1 MNLFASKR
9 SAGSVPARTRTAFQL
24 SPVAAGCAVFIAL
37 ASHAAY
43 AQETTT
49 DTPANTTNANTQA
62 AAATGAANTG
72 VQTVKVTGI
81 RRGIEAA
88 ISVKKNNDSIV
99 EAISAEDIGKL
110 PDQSIAESI
119 SRLPGLTAQRDE
131 HGNASV
137 ISIRGMSPAFSTGLL
152 NGREQVSVGDN
163 RNVEFDQY
171 PGEMLSG
178 VTVYK
183 TPDAGLVGQGLSGT
197 IDMQTVRPLDFKERT
212 MAVNYRR
219 EKSGLGMDT
228 HGHGNRF
235 TFSYIDQFQNRQIGV
250 AFGFARLQGVTGEQ
264 TRFGSWGSGTTTYNG
279 QTVNIP
285 YTGMESF
292 TETYAQERNGLMG
305 VIQYRPSRDFSST
318 LDLFYTKYDRTT
330 RTHGIQLPLSDTP
343 ATTNYDRPGQLINAT
358 LSGNNVVSGQFNNV
372 RAVLRN
378 DSEEYSDTSKSIGWN
393 NKLKLN
399 QDWTANLD
407 LSFNSAERVGAN
419 VETYGTGSGFD
430 TVGFTAGSQTFTTGL
445 NYADPASTRLTDVQ
459 GWGGAEVQAGYV
471 KFPHVYDKLGAV
483 RFDLTR
489 DLDNL
494 WGVFNKIN
502 FGANLTNRSKTRDY
516 TENLLSIKGNRDPYA
531 AVPYPSGSS
540 SAVAGASGINMI
552 TFDPVAN
559 LNAVYDLNQKL
570 HPEIYNK
577 DWTVKEKVTTAF
589 TKLNIDSQLG
599 PIPVRGALGL
609 QVVHTQQESTAFS
622 VDSAG
627 GSSDA
632 TRPTGSYSEGTSY
645 NDVLPS
651 LNLIGDLGNQQ
662 SLRFSVAKIMARP
675 TLNDMRASRTF
686 GYDQTR
692 GQYSGSGGNPQLKPF
707 RAKSIDLSYEKYWD
721 NKAYISAAA
730 FYKKLDTYIVNA
742 GNTVDFTPYLLPT
755 SFQAPSNVGIYTSPV
770 NGSGGNI
777 KGVEFAA
784 SMPFNLITRYLDG
797 FGVVANVAQNS
808 SAVTLP
814 DTTNGGSGSMMLP
827 GLSKRAASLTVYYE
841 KNGFSAR
848 VAERYR
854 SDFIGEVSD
863 YSGARELTYFQGD
876 KVVDLQFG
884 YEFQTGS
891 LKGLSLLVEMNNVND
906 APYMR
911 YRKTKDNVIEDK
923 RFGRNLMIGLNY
935 KL

>member
-9 SAGSVPARTRTAFQL
+9 SARTVPGQSAFPL
-24 SPVAAGCAVFIAL
+24 SPVAAGVAIFMAL
-37 ASHAAY
+37 ASHAAF

-49 DTPANTTNANTQA
+49 DTPANTTNANSAA
-62 AAATGAANTG
+62 AAATGATNSG
-72 VQTVKVTGI
+72 VSTVRVTGI

-178 VTVYK
+178 VVVYK

-219 EKSGLGMDT
+219 EKSGLGMDSQ
-228 HGHGNRF
+228 GHGNRF
-235 TFSYIDQFQNRQIGV
+235 TFSYIDQFADRRIGI
-250 AFGFARLQGVTGEQ
+250 AFGFTRLQGVSGET
-264 TRFGSWGSGTTTYNG
+264 TRFGSWGNGTTTYNG

-292 TETYAQERNGLMG
+292 SETYSQARNGLMG
-305 VIQYRPSRDFSST
+305 VIQFRPNRDYSST
-318 LDLFYTKYDRTT
+318 VDLFYSKYDRAT
-330 RTHGIQLPLSDTP
+330 RSHGIQMPLSDS
-343 ATTNYDRPGQLINAT
+343 TNNAYDQPGQLINAT
-358 LSGNNVVSGQFNNV
+358 LSGNTVTSGQFTNV

-378 DSEEYSDTSKSIGWN
+378 DAVSFSDTSKSIGWN
-393 NKLKLN
+393 HKLKLN
-399 QDWTANLD
+399 DDWNANLD
-407 LSFNSAERVGAN
+407 LSFNSAERNGVN
-419 VETYGTGSGFD
+419 VETYGSGTGFD
-430 TVGFTAGSQTFTTGL
+430 TVGFTAGSQAFTTRL
-445 NYADPASTRLTDVQ
+445 NYGDPATARLTDPQ
-459 GWGGAEVQAGYV
+459 GWGGADVQAGYV
-471 KFPHVYDKLGAV
+471 KFPHNYDKLGAL

-489 DLDNL
+489 DLDNK
-494 WGVFNKIN
+494 WFNKVT
-502 FGANLTNRSKTRDY
+502 FGANVTNRSKTRDY
-516 TENLLSIKGNRDPYA
+516 TENLLSIKGSTDPLA
-531 AVPYPSGSS
+531 SVAFPAGSS
-540 SAVAGASGINMI
+540 AAVAGASGIPMM

-559 LNAVYDLNQKL
+559 LASVYDLKAKL
-570 HPEIYNK
+570 HPDIYNK
-577 DWTVKEKVTTAF
+577 DWIVKEKVSTAF
-589 TKLNIDSQLG
+589 AKLNIDSKIAT
-599 PIPVRGALGL
+599 IPVRGALGL

-622 VDSAG
+622 VDENG
-627 GSSDA
+627 GA
-632 TRPTGSYSEGTSY
+632 NENTRPTGNYTDGTSY

-662 SLRFSVAKIMARP
+662 SLRFSLAKIMARP
-675 TLNDMRASRTF
+675 NLNDMRASSSF

-692 GQYSGSGGNPQLKPF
+692 GQFAGDGGNPQLKPF
-707 RAKSIDLSYEKYWD
+707 RAKSVDLAYEKYWES
-721 NKAYISAAA
+721 KAYVSASL

-742 GNTVDFTPYLLPT
+742 GRDFDFTPLLLPT
-755 SFQAPSNVGIYTSPV
+755 SYQAPSNLGIYTSPV

-777 KGVEFAA
+777 KGVELAA
-784 SMPFNLITRYLDG
+784 SMPFNLVTRYLDG

-808 SAVTLP
+808 SKVSLP
-814 DTTNGGSGSMMLP
+814 DTTNGGSGSMALP

-854 SDFIGEVSD
+854 SDYIGEVSTNTGD
-863 YSGARELTYFQGD
+863 RELTYFQGD

-884 YEFQTGS
+884 YEFQTGAM
-891 LKGLSLLVEMNNVND
+891 KGLSLLVEMNNVND

-923 RFGRNLMIGLNY
+923 RFGRTVMIGLNY

>member
-9 SAGSVPARTRTAFQL
+9 SARTVPGNTAFPL
-24 SPVAAGCAVFIAL
+24 NPVAAGCAIFMAL
-37 ASHAAY
+37 ATHAAY

-49 DTPANTTNANTQA
+49 TTPANTTNANTEA
-62 AAATGAANTG
+62 AAASGPTNSG
-72 VQTVKVTGI
+72 VSTVRVTGI

-178 VTVYK
+178 VVVYK

-197 IDMQTVRPLDFKERT
+197 IDMQTVRPLDFKGRT
-212 MAVNYRR
+212 VAANYRR
-219 EKSGLGMDT
+219 EKSGLGMDSK
-228 HGHGNRF
+228 GHGNRY
-235 TFSYIDQFQNRQIGV
+235 TFSYIDQFADRRIGI
-250 AFGFARLQGVTGEQ
+250 AFGFSRLQGVSGET
-264 TRFGSWGSGTTTYNG
+264 TRFGSWGNGTTTYNG

-292 TETYAQERNGLMG
+292 SETYSQARNGLMG
-305 VIQYRPSRDFSST
+305 VVQFRPNRDYSST
-318 LDLFYTKYDRTT
+318 LDLFYSKYDRAT
-330 RTHGIQLPLSDTP
+330 RSHGIQMPLSDS
-343 ATTNYDRPGQLINAT
+343 TNNAYDQPGQLINAT
-358 LSGNNVVSGQFNNV
+358 LSGNTVTSGQFTNV

-378 DSEEYSDTSKSIGWN
+378 DAVSFSDTSKSIGWN
-393 NKLKLN
+393 HKLKLN
-399 QDWTANLD
+399 DDWNANLD
-407 LSFNSAERVGAN
+407 LSWNSAERNGVN
-419 VETYGTGSGFD
+419 VETYGSGNGFD
-430 TVGFTAGSQTFTTGL
+430 TVGFTAGSQAFTTKL
-445 NYADPASTRLTDVQ
+445 NYGDPATARLTDPQ
-459 GWGGAEVQAGYV
+459 GWGGADIQAGYV
-471 KFPHVYDKLGAV
+471 KFPHNYDKLGAL

-489 DLDNL
+489 DLDNK
-494 WGVFNKIN
+494 WFNKVT
-502 FGANLTNRSKTRDY
+502 FGANVTNRSKTRDY
-516 TENLLSIKGNRDPYA
+516 TENLLSIKGTTDRLA
-531 AVPYPSGSS
+531 SVAYPAGSVA
-540 SAVAGASGINMI
+540 AVAGASGIPMM

-559 LNAVYDLNQKL
+559 LSSVYDLKAKL
-570 HPEIYNK
+570 HPDIYNK
-577 DWTVKEKVTTAF
+577 DWIVSEKVSTAF
-589 TKLNIDSQLG
+589 TKLNIDSQLAG
-599 PIPVRGALGL
+599 IPVRGALGL

-622 VDSAG
+622 VDENG
-627 GSSDA
+627 GA
-632 TRPTGSYSEGTSY
+632 NENTRPTGNYTNGTSY

-662 SLRFSVAKIMARP
+662 SLRFSLAKIMARP
-675 TLNDMRASRTF
+675 NLNDMRASSSF
-686 GYDQTR
+686 GFDQTR
-692 GQYSGSGGNPQLKPF
+692 GQFSGDGGNPELKPF
-707 RAKSIDLSYEKYWD
+707 RAKSIDLAYEKYWD
-721 NKAYISAAA
+721 SKAYVSAAM

-742 GNTVDFTPYLLPT
+742 GRSFDFTPLLLPT
-755 SFQAPSNVGIYTSPV
+755 SYQAPSNIGIYTSPV

-777 KGVEFAA
+777 KGVELSA
-784 SMPFNLITRYLDG
+784 SMPFNLVTRYLDG

-808 SAVTLP
+808 SKVSLP

-854 SDFIGEVSD
+854 SDFIGEVSTNTGD
-863 YSGARELTYFQGD
+863 RELTYFQGD

-884 YEFQTGS
+884 YEFQTGAM
-891 LKGLSLLVEMNNVND
+891 KGLSLLVEMNNVND

-923 RFGRNLMIGLNY
+923 RFGRTVMIGLNY

>member
-1 MNLFASKR
+1 MNLFANKR
-9 SAGSVPARTRTAFQL
+9 SARNVPGNVAFQL
-24 SPVAAGCAVFIAL
+24 RPVAAGCAVFMAL
-37 ASHAAY
+37 A
-43 AQETTT
+43 
-49 DTPANTTNANTQA
+49 TQA
-62 AAATGAANTG
+62 AFAQEQQTTSQAVAQSNGDAAANNG
-72 VQTVKVTGI
+72 NIGIQSVKVTGI

-137 ISIRGMSPAFSTGLL
+137 ISIRGLSPAFSTGLL

-183 TPDAGLVGQGLSGT
+183 TPDAGLMGQGLSGT

-219 EKSGLGMDT
+219 EKTGLGMDT
-228 HGHGNRF
+228 HGYSNRS
-235 TFSYIDQFQNRQIGV
+235 TFSYIDQFQNRTVGI
-250 AFGFARLQGVTGEQ
+250 AFGFTRLQGKTGDQ

-285 YTGMESF
+285 YTGMEAF
-292 TETYAQERNGLMG
+292 TEVYTQERNGLMG
-305 VIQYRPSRDFSST
+305 VLQFRPSREFSST
-318 LDLFYTKYDRTT
+318 IDLFYSRYDRDTAN
-330 RTHGIQLPLSDTP
+330 HGIQLPLSDTP
-343 ATTNYDRPGQLINAT
+343 ATTLYDRPGQLINPT
-358 LSGNNVVSGQFNNV
+358 LSGNTVTAGSFNNV

-378 DSEEYSDTSKSIGWN
+378 DNVAYSDTSKSIGWN

-399 QDWTANLD
+399 RDWSANLD
-407 LSFNSAERVGAN
+407 LSWNSAERTGAN
-419 VETYGTGSGFD
+419 IETYGTSNTFD
-430 TVGFTAGSQTFTTGL
+430 TVGFTAGSQIFTTGV
-445 NYADPASTRLTDVQ
+445 NYADPNSVRLTDVQ
-459 GWGGAEVQAGYV
+459 GWGGAQTQAGYV

-489 DLDNL
+489 DLDNA
-494 WGVFNKIN
+494 WIFSKANVGVNV
-502 FGANLTNRSKTRDY
+502 TNRSKTRDY
-516 TENLLSIKGNRDPYA
+516 TENLLSIAGSSNPFA
-531 AVPYPSGSS
+531 SVPYPSGSG
-540 SAVAGASGINMI
+540 SAPAGASGINMI
-552 TFDPVAN
+552 TFNPLQN
-559 LNAVYDLNQKL
+559 LGIYDINQKL
-570 HPEIYNK
+570 HPDIYNK
-577 DWTVKEKVTTAF
+577 DWIVREKVSTAF
-589 TKLNIDSQLG
+589 AKLGIDTQVGS
-599 PIPVRGALGL
+599 IPVRGSLGL
-609 QVVHTQQESTAFS
+609 QVIHTQQESTAFS
-622 VDSAG
+622 VDESVAAG
-627 GSSDA
+627 VTDA
-632 TRPTGSYSEGTSY
+632 NRPTGSYTDGTSY
-645 NDVLPS
+645 NDVLPT

-662 SLRFSVAKIMARP
+662 TLRFSAEKIMARP

-686 GYDQTR
+686 GLDTTR
-692 GQYSGSGGNPQLKPF
+692 NQYAGDGGNTRLKPF
-707 RAKSIDLSYEKYWD
+707 RAKGVDLSYEKYWD
-721 NKAYISAAA
+721 NKAYVSAAA
-730 FYKKLDTYIVNA
+730 FYRKLDTYIVT
-742 GNTVDFTPYLLPT
+742 GGQSTDFTPYLLPT
-755 SFQAPSNVGIYTSPV
+755 TVRAPSNIGIYTAPV
-770 NGSGGNI
+770 NGSGGNM

-784 SMPFNLITRYLDG
+784 SLPFSLVTRYLDG

-814 DTTNGGSGSMMLP
+814 DTTNGGSGSMALP
-827 GLSKRAASLTVYYE
+827 GLSKRAASLTLYYE
-841 KNGFSAR
+841 KAGFSAR

-863 YSGARELTYFQGD
+863 YSGARELTYFQGE
-876 KVVDLQFG
+876 KVIDLQLG

-891 LKGLSLLVEMNNVND
+891 LKGLSVLAQMTNVND

-923 RFGRNLMIGLNY
+923 RFGRNVMIGLNY

>member
-9 SAGSVPARTRTAFQL
+9 SARTVPGTTAFPL
-24 SPVAAGCAVFIAL
+24 NPVAAGCAIFMAL
-37 ASHAAY
+37 ATHAAY

-49 DTPANTTNANTQA
+49 NTPANTTNANTEA
-62 AAATGAANTG
+62 AAAAGPTNSG
-72 VQTVKVTGI
+72 VSTVRVTGI

-178 VTVYK
+178 VVVYK

-197 IDMQTVRPLDFKERT
+197 IDMQTVRPLDFKDRT
-212 MAVNYRR
+212 VAANYRR
-219 EKSGLGMDT
+219 EKSGLGMDSK
-228 HGHGNRF
+228 GHGNRY
-235 TFSYIDQFQNRQIGV
+235 TFSYIDQFADRRIGI
-250 AFGFARLQGVTGEQ
+250 AFGFTRLQGVSGET
-264 TRFGSWGSGTTTYNG
+264 TRFGSWGNGTTTYNG
-279 QTVNIP
+279 QGVNIP

-292 TETYAQERNGLMG
+292 SETYSQARNGLMG
-305 VIQYRPSRDFSST
+305 VVQFRPNRDYSST
-318 LDLFYTKYDRTT
+318 LDLFYSKYDRAT
-330 RTHGIQLPLSDTP
+330 RSHGIQMPLSDS
-343 ATTNYDRPGQLINAT
+343 TNNAYDQPGQLINAT
-358 LSGNNVVSGQFNNV
+358 LSGNTVTSGQFTNV

-378 DSEEYSDTSKSIGWN
+378 DAVSFSDTSKSIGWN
-393 NKLKLN
+393 HKLKLN
-399 QDWTANLD
+399 DDWNANLD
-407 LSFNSAERVGAN
+407 LSWNSAERNGVN
-419 VETYGTGSGFD
+419 VETYGSGNGFD
-430 TVGFTAGSQTFTTGL
+430 TVGFTAGSQAFTTKL
-445 NYADPASTRLTDVQ
+445 NYGDPATARLTDPQ
-459 GWGGAEVQAGYV
+459 GWGGADIQAGYV
-471 KFPHVYDKLGAV
+471 KFPHNYDKLGAL

-489 DLDNL
+489 DLDNK
-494 WGVFNKIN
+494 WFNKVT
-502 FGANLTNRSKTRDY
+502 FGANVTNRSKTRDY
-516 TENLLSIKGNRDPYA
+516 TENLLSIKGTTDRLASVAFPA
-531 AVPYPSGSS
+531 GS
-540 SAVAGASGINMI
+540 APAIAGASGIPMM

-559 LNAVYDLNQKL
+559 LGSVYDLKAKL
-570 HPEIYNK
+570 HPDIYNK
-577 DWTVKEKVTTAF
+577 DWIVSEKVSTAF
-589 TKLNIDSQLG
+589 AKLNIDSKIG
-599 PIPVRGALGL
+599 FMPVRGALGL

-622 VDSAG
+622 VDENG
-627 GSSDA
+627 GA
-632 TRPTGSYSEGTSY
+632 NENTRPTGNYTDGTSY

-662 SLRFSVAKIMARP
+662 SLRFSLAKIMARP
-675 TLNDMRASRTF
+675 NLNDMRASSSF
-686 GYDQTR
+686 SFDQTR
-692 GQYSGSGGNPQLKPF
+692 GQFTGDGGNPQLKPF
-707 RAKSIDLSYEKYWD
+707 RAKSIDLAYEKYWES
-721 NKAYISAAA
+721 KAYVSAAL
-730 FYKKLDTYIVNA
+730 FYKKLDTYIINS
-742 GNTVDFTPYLLPT
+742 GRTFDFTPLLLPT
-755 SFQAPSNVGIYTSPV
+755 SYQAPTNVGIFTSPV
-770 NGSGGNI
+770 NGSGGNM
-777 KGVEFAA
+777 KGVELAA
-784 SMPFNLITRYLDG
+784 SMPFNLVTRYLDG

-808 SAVTLP
+808 SKVSLP

-854 SDFIGEVSD
+854 SDFIGEVSTNTGD
-863 YSGARELTYFQGD
+863 RELTYFQGD

-884 YEFQTGS
+884 YEFQTGAM
-891 LKGLSLLVEMNNVND
+891 KGLSLLVEMNNVND

-923 RFGRNLMIGLNY
+923 RFGRTVMIGLNY